1 MFAVSAAWAQEVGY
15 ILKWLRMCAVLNLGL
30 GGPELLDHALC
41 APASLTGVVGLQGL
55 RGAWPSHALS
65 GQGLRIR
72 APTDAEQRPLLHSI
86 SSCLLVLS

>member
-30 GGPELLDHALC
+30 GGPELLDPALC

-55 RGAWPSHALS
+55 
-65 GQGLRIR
+65 
-72 APTDAEQRPLLHSI
+72 
-86 SSCLLVLS
+86 